1 MKRKL
6 NHEIPPW
13 VAEDAVFFITVC
25 CRRRLFNSLAKP
37 EVAEK
42 MRESLIYRQSLRQW
56 WTVHALAMP
65 DHFHALFAFG
75 QGIEMKK
82 VITDWKRF
90 HTTHSKIEWQE
101 DFFDHRIRSDES
113 LDEKIEYIRHNPVR
127 QGLVVKPEDW
137 KYVWTNEDLQRQSTE
152 KR

>member
-6 NHEIPPW
+6 DHDIPHW

-25 CRRRLFNSLAKP
+25 CRRRHINSLAKP
-37 EVAEK
+37 EIADK
-42 MRESLIYRQSLRQW
+42 IRESLRYRQLLRQW
-56 WTVHALAMP
+56 WTVCALVMP

-75 QGIEMKK
+75 QGFDMKK

-90 HTTHSKIEWQE
+90 HAHHSNIEWQE

-113 LDEKIEYIRHNPVR
+113 LDEKIEYICHNPVR
-127 QGLVVKPEDW
+127 QDLVAQPENW
-137 KYVWTNEDLQRQSTE
+137 QYVWTGNDLR
-152 KR
+152 